1 MTTTFDLA
9 AAKVEYERL
18 CRWRSAWNRL
28 ANDGT
33 RMRRLG
39 GLQTTQERVEHRGV
53 LCNHRIANLMR
64 EYDTSV
70 PEAKVAQVSEHQAL
84 IESALAKLTD
94 AERKALGH

>member
-18 CRWRSAWNRL
+18 CRWRSAWSRL

-39 GLQTTQERVEHRGV
+39 GLQRTQERVERRGV
-53 LCNHRIANLMR
+53 LCNYKIANLMR
-64 EYDTSV
+64 EYDMSV
-70 PEAKVAQVSEHQAL
+70 QEVKVEQVSECQTL
-84 IESALAKLTD
+84 IASALAKLTD
-94 AERKALGH
+94 AERKALGL